1 MDKTL
6 HFFVDLSVEVVASSL
21 TRNPDSTYSC
31 QLKIDGLLNSVSD
44 EKGLGLDDDEIRA
57 AVERGD
63 VKCIVLSGS
72 VKAEQGL
79 NPPFLM
85 LPRVTRQDIP
95 CRIFAAMSILTRI
108 LGLGSTP
115 SAKPNEG
122 AAECHSTHQALPG

>member
-72 VKAEQGL
+72 GTKLSKG
-79 NPPFLM
+79 
-85 LPRVTRQDIP
+85 
-95 CRIFAAMSILTRI
+95 
-108 LGLGSTP
+108 
-115 SAKPNEG
+115 
-122 AAECHSTHQALPG
+122 